1 MQKELEDEAA
11 AHAAADAEEVT
22 AAVAAAEVAA
32 GEAIRLR
39 LGTVVEGVG
48 SALHGLEGVEGGVE
62 GGAAVEEA
70 AGSRGTGHRVVDR
83 NDSFVAFVP
92 FAAPSPF
99 SIYIVP
105 LRPTAH
111 FLDSTE
117 AEREDL
123 AEVMW
128 RALRRLHVLL
138 REPDYNMVLRS
149 APLAGRHRQRAVNA
163 DAYVEESCVSI
174 MLYPV
179 YTLYTPAL
187 PHMHLCAPIIHV
199 FTHVYTSYI
208 HLTHLLPPCIRPKY
222 A

>member
-1 MQKELEDEAA
+1 MLQFFEQFGESVFQHVVQKELEDEAA
-11 AHAAADAEEVT
+11 AHAAADAEGVA
-22 AAVAAAEVAA
+22 AAVAAAELAA

-48 SALHGLEGVEGGVE
+48 SALHCLEGGEGG
-62 GGAAVEEA
+62 GGEA
-70 AGSRGTGHRVVDR
+70 AGSCGKGHRVVDR

-105 LRPTAH
+105 LRPTGH

-163 DAYVEESCVSI
+163 NAYYRYHVSI
-174 MLYPV
+174 
-179 YTLYTPAL
+179 TPRLGAGAMAGFEMGSGIFSNGNLPEDDAQAL
-187 PHMHLCAPIIHV
+187 REVDVTA
-199 FTHVYTSYI
+199 
-208 HLTHLLPPCIRPKY
+208 
-222 A
+222 